1 VESRPHPNLE
11 FSNAM
16 EGTKHRI
23 LMVSDFFF
31 PNFGGV
37 ESHIYYLSQCLLKLG
52 HKVVVMTHAY
62 GNRSGVRYV
71 TNGLKVYYVP
81 WRPFLMQNTLP
92 TLFLTLPI
100 VRTIIIR
107 EKISV
112 VHGHQALSTLCHEAL
127 MHARTMGLLLQILI
141 RQYVSLIQAKRILS

>member
-1 VESRPHPNLE
+1 MGRQ
-11 FSNAM
+11 
-16 EGTKHRI
+16 KHKI

-37 ESHIYYLSQCLLKLG
+37 ESHIYYISQCLLKLG

-92 TLFLTLPI
+92 TLFLTFP
-100 VRTIIIR
+100 V
-107 EKISV
+107 
-112 VHGHQALSTLCHEAL
+112 
-127 MHARTMGLLLQILI
+127 ILI
-141 RQYVSLIQAKRILS
+141 RQYVFLIQAKRILS

>member
-1 VESRPHPNLE
+1 MVSRLIQVGTETKHVHQLFWFQ

-52 HKVVVMTHAY
+52 HKVLFSSRTLLFSFFLSILY
-62 GNRSGVRYV
+62 DVRYA
-71 TNGLKVYYVP
+71 LESAI
-81 WRPFLMQNTLP
+81 F
-92 TLFLTLPI
+92 
-100 VRTIIIR
+100 
-107 EKISV
+107 ISFFV
-112 VHGHQALSTLCHEAL
+112 A
-127 MHARTMGLLLQILI
+127 
-141 RQYVSLIQAKRILS
+141 